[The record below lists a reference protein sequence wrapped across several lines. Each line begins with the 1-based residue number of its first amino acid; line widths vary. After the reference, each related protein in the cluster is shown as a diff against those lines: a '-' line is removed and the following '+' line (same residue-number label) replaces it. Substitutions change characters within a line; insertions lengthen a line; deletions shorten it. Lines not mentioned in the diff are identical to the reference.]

1 VLWQSRT
8 CYGKDVEWQLKTCYG
23 NLGCDLEV
31 WLVLYIIELF
41 NILIILKIDKT
52 CQINQGIQGTMIIR
66 STSTKVLVKKSR
78 VTRGFKKNSQFA
90 ICAMVWR
97 ACWAKI
103 GQDILQMFTI
113 VIKASTMSI
122 GVTKAKRK
130 WWTTYRWWTSR
141 WWAIKFNQI
150 GIINHRKLVLS
161 Y

>member
-1 VLWQSRT
+1 M
-8 CYGKDVEWQLKTCYG
+8 CYG

-52 CQINQGIQGTMIIR
+52 CQINQGILATIIIR

-97 ACWAKI
+97 ACWVKI
-103 GQDILQMFTI
+103 GQDILQIFTI
-113 VIKASTMSI
+113 VIKASAMSI

-130 WWTTYRWWTSR
+130 WWTTYRWWTNK